1 MAVLGGSPDDIAAA
15 IRRERP
21 YLPVYC
27 PVVEP
32 GQNASM
38 FANLRG
44 FQGWSEV
51 VDAKKAAA
59 EVVRWHEW
67 HETRQ

>member
-15 IRRERP
+15 IRRKRP

-27 PVVEP
+27 LVVEP

-44 FQGWSEV
+44 FQEWSEV
-51 VDAKKAAA
+51 VAAKKAAEA
-59 EVVRWHEW
+59 VRL
-67 HETRQ
+67 